1 MTIAAD
7 PALTPHRTSAG
18 ETVSRE
24 GVGGRYVWGGG
35 RGEEGVNLRSQDMN
49 SCMSGNNPREDF
61 FHKSWDYSK

>member
-24 GVGGRYVWGGG
+24 GVGGRYVWGGEG
-35 RGEEGVNLRSQDMN
+35 RRRGKFKV
-49 SCMSGNNPREDF
+49 SGHE
-61 FHKSWDYSK
+61 